1 MNSSRNNGPERRG
14 FGRRHSNDHAIVR
27 VQGRPPVRCTVKNI
41 SDTGALLDF
50 GAEVWLP
57 YNFRLAWEVGTR
69 SEECEIKHRN
79 GQFVGVFF
87 QRHVSAGVPPA
98 SRHQPV
104 RADDVT
110 PWIAETNPRR

>member
-1 MNSSRNNGPERRG
+1 MTSSRYAGPEKRA

-41 SDTGALLDF
+41 SETGALLDF
-50 GAEVWLP
+50 GSEVWLP
-57 YNFRLAWEVGTR
+57 YNFKLAWEVGSR

-87 QRHVSAGVPPA
+87 QRRAVADVTSTPH
-98 SRHQPV
+98 HQAIRV
-104 RADDVT
+104 DDVT
-110 PWIAETNPRR
+110 PWLAETNPRR